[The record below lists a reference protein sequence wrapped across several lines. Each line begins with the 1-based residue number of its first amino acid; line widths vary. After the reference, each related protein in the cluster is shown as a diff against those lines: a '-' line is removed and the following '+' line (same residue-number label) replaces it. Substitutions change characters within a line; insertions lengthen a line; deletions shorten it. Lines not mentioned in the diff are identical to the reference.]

1 MKPHLV
7 SAWFALGLVVLC
19 GSAPS
24 GAAQELRTL
33 VCLKIQASVSGA
45 AHPEVTR
52 ESLRRTIFV
61 ELKAKLPRLLMP
73 EDCAN
78 DLIVTVH
85 LMDASTN
92 QLNAWNGILVC
103 EVGRPVTINQ
113 TGEILNSRVW
123 SPGYLLFHGSKDTVL
138 KQMTPALT
146 EFIEKLAE
154 EYYLSGN

>member
-92 QLNAWNGILVC
+92 QLNAWNGILVF
-103 EVGRPVTINQ
+103 EVGRPVTI
-113 TGEILNSRVW
+113 
-123 SPGYLLFHGSKDTVL
+123 
-138 KQMTPALT
+138 
-146 EFIEKLAE
+146 
-154 EYYLSGN
+154 

>member
-1 MKPHLV
+1 MKAHLV
-7 SAWFALGLVVLC
+7 SAWFALALVVLC
-19 GSAPS
+19 WSVPS
-24 GAAQELRTL
+24 GAAQELPKL
-33 VCLKIQASVSGA
+33 VCLKIQPSVSGA

-61 ELKAKLPRLLMP
+61 GLKAKLPRLLTP
-73 EDCAN
+73 EDCVN

-92 QLNAWNGILVC
+92 RLNVWYGILVF
-103 EVGRPVTINQ
+103 EVRRPVTINR
-113 TGEILNSRVW
+113 TFEILNAKVW

-138 KQMTPALT
+138 EQMTPGLT
-146 EFIEKLAE
+146 KFIEKLAE